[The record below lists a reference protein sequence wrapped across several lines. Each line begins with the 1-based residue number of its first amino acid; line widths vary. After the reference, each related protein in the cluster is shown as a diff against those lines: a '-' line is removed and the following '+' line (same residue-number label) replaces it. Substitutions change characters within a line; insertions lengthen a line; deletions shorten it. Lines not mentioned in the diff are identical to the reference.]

1 MSKLSTWWR
10 GIVNAIKSAFTWT
23 RQKPEQKPEPK
34 PEAEVEVEVEQ
45 KCTCDLSKPIRAV
58 PDFCLL
64 KDAGENETTLQGN
77 PDIRFLIGN
86 RAHDDEWVFF
96 GQFATRNKLYSFKDG
111 TVFGYCE
118 RIDGVDFHCCG
129 QRQAK
134 SASAMLPN
142 EPTPYK
148 PTHRVY
154 WEPH

>member
-1 MSKLSTWWR
+1 MSKLSTWWAN
-10 GIVNAIKSAFTWT
+10 IVNAIKSAFTWGKDEPEE
-23 RQKPEQKPEPK
+23 KPEV
-34 PEAEVEVEVEQ
+34 VETERT
-45 KCTCDLSKPIRAV
+45 CTCNLAKPVIDV

-129 QRQAK
+129 QRQGK
-134 SASAMLPN
+134 SASVMLPN